1 LKYLNLKQTKNRE
14 VVKTPVVICHYHEV
28 ALKQKNR
35 RIFEKKLRT
44 NIAFA
49 LSDLVGQ
56 RMVMRGYGRLKIVL
70 PFGFDER
77 EKLEIV
83 RSRLSNVFGIVNFG
97 IGLSVGLD
105 IEDICEASLKVIE
118 GKSFNTFR
126 VKTKRQ
132 NKNFPLN
139 STEVNKQVGAF
150 IIEHFKNNGADVKV
164 DLKNPDLTVYVEIVD
179 KEVYVYADRFKGP
192 GGLPVGSSGKVVA
205 LISAGFDSPIASLLM
220 MKRGAKVVFVHFHSY
235 PYTSYDSIEQVR
247 EIVKILSKYQLHS
260 KLYIVPIAEAQ
271 RIIVLNAQVG
281 LRTILYRRLMVR
293 IAEKVAQIEG
303 AEALVTGESLG
314 QVASQTLRNIRV
326 INQVATLPILRPL
339 IGIDKEE
346 IIQKAKEIGTYEISS
361 QPYDDCCSFLTGR
374 HPETWANLDEIL
386 EIEKKLDWNNLI
398 QMSFFGA
405 QVEDIYADFLTKE
418 ATEKIED

>member
-1 LKYLNLKQTKNRE
+1 
-14 VVKTPVVICHYHEV
+14 VKTPVVICHYHVV

-179 KEVYVYADRFKGP
+179 KEVYVYADRFKGS

-271 RIIVLNAQVG
+271 RIIVLNAPVG

-386 EIEKKLDWNNLI
+386 EIEKKLDWDNLI
-398 QMSFFGA
+398 QMSFSGA

>member
-1 LKYLNLKQTKNRE
+1 
-14 VVKTPVVICHYHEV
+14 VKTPVVICHYHEV

-35 RIFEKKLRT
+35 RVFEKKLRT

-77 EKLEIV
+77 EKFEIAK
-83 RSRLSNVFGIVNFG
+83 SRLSNVFGIVNFG

-105 IEDICEASLKVIE
+105 IEDICKASLKVIE
-118 GKSFNTFR
+118 GKSFYTFR

-150 IIEHFKNNGADVKV
+150 IIEHFKNNGVDVKV
-164 DLKNPDLTVYVEIVD
+164 DLKNPDLTVYIEIVD
-179 KEVYVYADRFKGP
+179 KEAYVYADRFKGP

-260 KLYIVPIAEAQ
+260 KLYIIPIAEAQ
-271 RIIVLNAQVG
+271 RIIVLNAPVG

-339 IGIDKEE
+339 IGIDKVE

-386 EIEKKLDWNNLI
+386 EIERKLDWDNLI
-398 QMSFFGA
+398 QMSFSGA

>member
-1 LKYLNLKQTKNRE
+1 M
-14 VVKTPVVICHYHEV
+14 KTPVVICHYHEV

-271 RIIVLNAQVG
+271 RIIVLNAPVG

-386 EIEKKLDWNNLI
+386 EIEKKLDWDNLI
-398 QMSFFGA
+398 QMSFSGA

>member
-1 LKYLNLKQTKNRE
+1 
-14 VVKTPVVICHYHEV
+14 VKTPVVICHYHEV

-77 EKLEIV
+77 EKFEIV

-105 IEDICEASLKVIE
+105 IEDICEASIKVIE

-271 RIIVLNAQVG
+271 RIIVLNAPVG

-346 IIQKAKEIGTYEISS
+346 IIQKAKEVGTYEISS

-398 QMSFFGA
+398 QMSFSGA

>member
-1 LKYLNLKQTKNRE
+1 
-14 VVKTPVVICHYHEV
+14 VKTPVVICHYHEV

-235 PYTSYDSIEQVR
+235 PYPSYDSIEQVR

-271 RIIVLNAQVG
+271 RIIVLNAPVG

-398 QMSFFGA
+398 QMSFSGA

>member
-1 LKYLNLKQTKNRE
+1 M
-14 VVKTPVVICHYHEV
+14 KTPVVICHYHEV

-77 EKLEIV
+77 EKFEIV

-271 RIIVLNAQVG
+271 RIIVLNAPVG

-386 EIEKKLDWNNLI
+386 EIEKKLDWDNLI
-398 QMSFFGA
+398 QMSFSGA
-405 QVEDIYADFLTKE
+405 QVEDIYADFPTKE
-418 ATEKIED
+418 ATEKIEE

>member
-1 LKYLNLKQTKNRE
+1 
-14 VVKTPVVICHYHEV
+14 VKTPVVICHYHEV
-28 ALKQKNR
+28 ALKKKNR
-35 RIFEKKLRT
+35 RVFEKKLRT

-77 EKLEIV
+77 EKFEIAK
-83 RSRLSNVFGIVNFG
+83 SRLSNVFGIVNFG

-105 IEDICEASLKVIE
+105 IEDICKASLKVIE
-118 GKSFNTFR
+118 GKSFYTFR

-150 IIEHFKNNGADVKV
+150 IIEHFKNNGVDVKV
-164 DLKNPDLTVYVEIVD
+164 DLKNPDLTVYIEIVD
-179 KEVYVYADRFKGP
+179 KEAYVYADRFKGP

-260 KLYIVPIAEAQ
+260 KLYIIPIAEAQ
-271 RIIVLNAQVG
+271 RIIVLNAPVG

-339 IGIDKEE
+339 IGIDKVE

-386 EIEKKLDWNNLI
+386 EIERKLDWDNLI
-398 QMSFFGA
+398 QMSFSGA

>member
-1 LKYLNLKQTKNRE
+1 
-14 VVKTPVVICHYHEV
+14 VKTPVVICHYHEV

-77 EKLEIV
+77 EKFEIV

-271 RIIVLNAQVG
+271 RIIVLNAPVG

-386 EIEKKLDWNNLI
+386 EIEKKLDWDNLI
-398 QMSFFGA
+398 QMSFSGA
-405 QVEDIYADFLTKE
+405 QVEDIYADFLAKE

>member
-1 LKYLNLKQTKNRE
+1 
-14 VVKTPVVICHYHEV
+14 VKTPVVICHYHEV

-271 RIIVLNAQVG
+271 RIIVLNAPVG

-386 EIEKKLDWNNLI
+386 EIEKKLDWDNLI
-398 QMSFFGA
+398 QMSFSGA

>member
-1 LKYLNLKQTKNRE
+1 M
-14 VVKTPVVICHYHEV
+14 KTPVVICHYHEV

-271 RIIVLNAQVG
+271 RIIVLNAPVG

-386 EIEKKLDWNNLI
+386 EIEKKLDWDNLI
-398 QMSFFGA
+398 QMSFSGA
-405 QVEDIYADFLTKE
+405 QVEDIYADFLTKK

>member
-1 LKYLNLKQTKNRE
+1 MKA
-14 VVKTPVVICHYHEV
+14 PVVICHYHEV

-35 RIFEKKLRT
+35 KVFEKKLRT

-49 LSDLVGQ
+49 LSDLVHQ

-77 EKLEIV
+77 EKIEIV
-83 RSRLSNVFGIVNFG
+83 KSRLSNVFGIVNFG

-105 IEDICEASLKVIE
+105 IKDICEASLRIVE

-139 STEVNKQVGAF
+139 STEVNKEVGAF
-150 IIEHFKNNGADVKV
+150 IVERFRNNGVDVKV
-164 DLKNPDLTVYVEIVD
+164 DLKNPDLTIYVEIVD
-179 KEVYVYADRFKGP
+179 KEVYVYADRFRGP

-235 PYTSYDSIEQVR
+235 PYTSYDSVEQVR
-247 EIVKILSKYQLHS
+247 EIVKILSRYQLHS

-271 RIIVLNAQVG
+271 RIIVLNAPVG
-281 LRTILYRRLMVR
+281 LRTILYRRLMIR
-293 IAEKVAQIEG
+293 IAEKIAQIER

-339 IGIDKEE
+339 IGIDKVE

-374 HPETWANLDEIL
+374 HPQTWADLDEIL
-386 EIEKKLDWNNLI
+386 EIEKKLDWDNLI
-398 QMSFFGA
+398 QMSLSGV
-405 QVEDIYADFLTKE
+405 QVEDIYADFLGKE
-418 ATEKIED
+418 IVMKIED

>member
-1 LKYLNLKQTKNRE
+1 M
-14 VVKTPVVICHYHEV
+14 KTPVVICHYHEV

-77 EKLEIV
+77 EKFEIV

-271 RIIVLNAQVG
+271 RIIVLNAPVG

-293 IAEKVAQIEG
+293 IAEKVAQIER

-386 EIEKKLDWNNLI
+386 EIEKKLDWDNLI
-398 QMSFFGA
+398 QMSFSGA

>member
-1 LKYLNLKQTKNRE
+1 M
-14 VVKTPVVICHYHEV
+14 KTPVVICHYHEV

-77 EKLEIV
+77 EKFEIV

-105 IEDICEASLKVIE
+105 IEDICEASIKVIE

-271 RIIVLNAQVG
+271 RIIVLNAPVG

-346 IIQKAKEIGTYEISS
+346 IIQKAKEVGTYEISS

-398 QMSFFGA
+398 QMSFSGA

>member
-1 LKYLNLKQTKNRE
+1 
-14 VVKTPVVICHYHEV
+14 VKTPVVICHYHEV

-70 PFGFDER
+70 LFGFDER
-77 EKLEIV
+77 EKFEIV

-97 IGLSVGLD
+97 IGLSVRLD
-105 IEDICEASLKVIE
+105 IEDICKASLKVIE

-271 RIIVLNAQVG
+271 RIIVLNAPVG

-386 EIEKKLDWNNLI
+386 EIEKKLDWDNLI
-398 QMSFFGA
+398 QMSFSGA

>member
-1 LKYLNLKQTKNRE
+1 M
-14 VVKTPVVICHYHEV
+14 KTPVVICHYHEV

-35 RIFEKKLRT
+35 RVFEKKLRT

-77 EKLEIV
+77 EKFEIAK
-83 RSRLSNVFGIVNFG
+83 SRLSNVFGIVNFG
-97 IGLSVGLD
+97 IGLSVRLD
-105 IEDICEASLKVIE
+105 IEDICKASLKVIE
-118 GKSFNTFR
+118 GKSFYTFR

-150 IIEHFKNNGADVKV
+150 IIEHFKNNGVDVKV
-164 DLKNPDLTVYVEIVD
+164 DLKNPDLTVYIEIVD
-179 KEVYVYADRFKGP
+179 KEAYVYADRFKGP

-260 KLYIVPIAEAQ
+260 KLYIIPIAEAQ
-271 RIIVLNAQVG
+271 RIIVLNAPVG

-339 IGIDKEE
+339 IGIDKVE

-386 EIEKKLDWNNLI
+386 EIERKLDWDNLI
-398 QMSFFGA
+398 QMSFSGA

>member
-1 LKYLNLKQTKNRE
+1 
-14 VVKTPVVICHYHEV
+14 VKTPVVICHYHEV

-271 RIIVLNAQVG
+271 RIIVLNAPVG

-386 EIEKKLDWNNLI
+386 EIEKKLDWDNLI
-398 QMSFFGA
+398 QMSFSGA
-405 QVEDIYADFLTKE
+405 QVEDIYADFLIKE

>member
-1 LKYLNLKQTKNRE
+1 
-14 VVKTPVVICHYHEV
+14 VKTPVVICHYHEV

-77 EKLEIV
+77 EKFEIV

-271 RIIVLNAQVG
+271 RIIVLNAPVG

-386 EIEKKLDWNNLI
+386 EIEKKLDWDNLI
-398 QMSFFGA
+398 QMSFSGA
-405 QVEDIYADFLTKE
+405 QVEDIYADFPTKE
-418 ATEKIED
+418 ATEKIEE

>member
-1 LKYLNLKQTKNRE
+1 
-14 VVKTPVVICHYHEV
+14 VKTPVVICHYHEV

-35 RIFEKKLRT
+35 RVFEKKLRT

-77 EKLEIV
+77 EKFEIAK
-83 RSRLSNVFGIVNFG
+83 SRLSNVFGIVNFG
-97 IGLSVGLD
+97 IGLSVRLD
-105 IEDICEASLKVIE
+105 IEDICKASLKVIE
-118 GKSFNTFR
+118 GKSFYTFR

-150 IIEHFKNNGADVKV
+150 IIEHFKNNGVDVKV
-164 DLKNPDLTVYVEIVD
+164 DLKNPDLTVYIEIVD
-179 KEVYVYADRFKGP
+179 KEAYVYADRFKGP

-260 KLYIVPIAEAQ
+260 KLYIIPIAEAQ
-271 RIIVLNAQVG
+271 RIIVLNAPVG

-339 IGIDKEE
+339 IGIDKVE

-386 EIEKKLDWNNLI
+386 EIERKLDWDNLI
-398 QMSFFGA
+398 QMSFSGA

>member
-1 LKYLNLKQTKNRE
+1 
-14 VVKTPVVICHYHEV
+14 
-28 ALKQKNR
+28 
-35 RIFEKKLRT
+35 
-44 NIAFA
+44 
-49 LSDLVGQ
+49 
-56 RMVMRGYGRLKIVL
+56 MVMRGYGRLKIVL

-77 EKLEIV
+77 EKFEIV

-271 RIIVLNAQVG
+271 RIIVLNAPVG

-386 EIEKKLDWNNLI
+386 EIEKKLDWDNLI
-398 QMSFFGA
+398 QMSFSGA

>member
-1 LKYLNLKQTKNRE
+1 
-14 VVKTPVVICHYHEV
+14 VKTPVVICHYHEV

-105 IEDICEASLKVIE
+105 IEDICEASIKVIE

-271 RIIVLNAQVG
+271 RIIVLNAPVG

-346 IIQKAKEIGTYEISS
+346 IIQKAKEVGTYEISS

-398 QMSFFGA
+398 QMSFSGA

>member
-1 LKYLNLKQTKNRE
+1 M
-14 VVKTPVVICHYHEV
+14 KTPVVICHYHEV

-77 EKLEIV
+77 EKFEIV

-271 RIIVLNAQVG
+271 RIIVLNAPVG

-398 QMSFFGA
+398 QMSFSGA

>member
-1 LKYLNLKQTKNRE
+1 
-14 VVKTPVVICHYHEV
+14 VKTPVVICHYHEV

-164 DLKNPDLTVYVEIVD
+164 DLKKPDLTVYVEIVD

-271 RIIVLNAQVG
+271 RIIVLNAPVG

-398 QMSFFGA
+398 QMSFSGA

>member
-1 LKYLNLKQTKNRE
+1 
-14 VVKTPVVICHYHEV
+14 VKTPVVICHYHEV

-247 EIVKILSKYQLHS
+247 EIVKVLSKYQLHS

-271 RIIVLNAQVG
+271 RIIVLNAPVG

-386 EIEKKLDWNNLI
+386 EIEKKLDWDNLI
-398 QMSFFGA
+398 QMSFSGA